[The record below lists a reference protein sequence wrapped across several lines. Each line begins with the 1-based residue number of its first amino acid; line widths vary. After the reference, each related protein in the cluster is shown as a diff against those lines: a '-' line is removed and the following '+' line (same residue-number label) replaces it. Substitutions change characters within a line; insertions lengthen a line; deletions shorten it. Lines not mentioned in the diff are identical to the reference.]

1 MSGVRDILQDRE
13 LFHVEE
19 NDTVASVVRR
29 MAEIRVG
36 AILVLEGEQL
46 RGVFSERDLMKRVV
60 LERLD
65 PELTPVK
72 DVMSTDIATI
82 DETASL
88 EEAMEAM
95 HAHNCRHLPVTRG
108 VARGGVPFHAGPH
121 APRTG
126 AQDRG
131 TAPHAGI
138 YSRQHVSLKG
148 T

>member
-1 MSGVRDILQDRE
+1 MSGVRDILQDRK
-13 LFHVEE
+13 LFHVGE

-36 AILVLEGEQL
+36 AIVVLEGEQL
-46 RGVFSERDLMKRVV
+46 RGVFSERDLMRRVV

-82 DETASL
+82 DEMASL
-88 EEAMEAM
+88 EDAMEAM

-108 VARGGVPFHAGPH
+108 SRVVAFLSLRDLMHYELARKTEELHHMQEYIRGA
-121 APRTG
+121 
-126 AQDRG
+126 
-131 TAPHAGI
+131 
-138 YSRQHVSLKG
+138 S
-148 T
+148 

>member
-1 MSGVRDILQDRE
+1 MSRVRDILQNRE

-19 NDTVASVVRR
+19 NDTVANVVRR

-36 AILVLEGEQL
+36 AILVFEGEQL

-65 PELTPVK
+65 PEVTAVK

-88 EEAMEAM
+88 EEAMAAM

-108 VARGGVPFHAGPH
+108 SRVVAFLSMRDLMHYELASKTEEIHHMRAYIHGN
-121 APRTG
+121 T
-126 AQDRG
+126 
-131 TAPHAGI
+131 
-138 YSRQHVSLKG
+138 
-148 T
+148 

>member
-13 LFHVEE
+13 LFHVGE
-19 NDTVASVVRR
+19 NDTVAGVVRR
-29 MAEIRVG
+29 MAEIHVG

-46 RGVFSERDLMKRVV
+46 RGVFSERDLMRRVV

-72 DVMSTDIATI
+72 DVMSTNIATI

-95 HAHNCRHLPVTRG
+95 HAHICRHLPVTRG
-108 VARGGVPFHAGPH
+108 SLVVAFLSMRDLMKHELARKTEDLSH
-121 APRTG
+121 MEAYIKR
-126 AQDRG
+126 A
-131 TAPHAGI
+131 
-138 YSRQHVSLKG
+138 S
-148 T
+148 

>member
-1 MSGVRDILQDRE
+1 MPRVQDIVDDRE

-29 MAEIRVG
+29 MAELHVG
-36 AILVLEGEQL
+36 AILVLSGEQL

-72 DVMSTDIATI
+72 SVMSTDVVTI
-82 DETASL
+82 DEMASL

-95 HAHNCRHLPVTRG
+95 HAHNCRHLPVTRNSR
-108 VARGGVPFHAGPH
+108 VMAFLSMRDLMNYELARKTEELHHMRAYIHGS
-121 APRTG
+121 T
-126 AQDRG
+126 
-131 TAPHAGI
+131 
-138 YSRQHVSLKG
+138 
-148 T
+148 

>member
-1 MSGVRDILQDRE
+1 MSGVRDILQNRE
-13 LFHVEE
+13 FFHVGE

-60 LERLD
+60 LEKLD
-65 PELTPVK
+65 PELTAVK
-72 DVMSTDIATI
+72 DVMTTDIATI

-95 HAHNCRHLPVTRG
+95 RAHSCRHLPVMRG
-108 VARGGVPFHAGPH
+108 SRVVAFLSMRDLMKHELASKTEELHHMRAYIHGN
-121 APRTG
+121 T
-126 AQDRG
+126 
-131 TAPHAGI
+131 
-138 YSRQHVSLKG
+138 
-148 T
+148 

>member
-1 MSGVRDILQDRE
+1 MSGVQDILQNRE

-19 NDTVASVVRR
+19 NDTVANVVRR

-60 LERLD
+60 LAKLD
-65 PELTPVK
+65 PELTLVK

-82 DETASL
+82 DEAASL

-108 VARGGVPFHAGPH
+108 SRVVAFLSMRDLMHHELARKTEELH
-121 APRTG
+121 QMQEYIRSA
-126 AQDRG
+126 
-131 TAPHAGI
+131 
-138 YSRQHVSLKG
+138 S
-148 T
+148 